1 MVYGALWYGRNGTF
15 QSAHHNRRRRRKKG
29 HQMQEI
35 TTEQPSFPFYRYCEC
50 GIGHISIGVHW
61 WLLCACLSVSL
72 NFMFWLFC
80 SAQNRFAACVAIMI
94 NSQIHTLRFYSI
106 ACSLVKRQFFFRW
119 SNGERARTQ
128 SSFIHSFFI
137 FWKMKKHTNTLWNM
151 ASKWTWT
158 NYLRGTNEQIR
169 DFSIWNKSSHALT
182 EPNHKQYAH
191 SIRENMK
198 RFRRNNRCCSFFSR
212 PSGRSSV
219 FHRVVAPIY
228 KFFNKMHI

>member
-15 QSAHHNRRRRRKKG
+15 QSAHHNRRRRRRRKKG

-119 SNGERARTQ
+119 SSGERARTQ

-137 FWKMKKHTNTLWNM
+137 FLENEKTYKHFMKHGIEMDMNELPERHQRTNTW
-151 ASKWTWT
+151 
-158 NYLRGTNEQIR
+158 
-169 DFSIWNKSSHALT
+169 FF
-182 EPNHKQYAH
+182 
-191 SIRENMK
+191 NMK
-198 RFRRNNRCCSFFSR
+198 Q
-212 PSGRSSV
+212 V
-219 FHRVVAPIY
+219 FPRTYRTKP
-228 KFFNKMHI
+228 

>member
-1 MVYGALWYGRNGTF
+1 MALVIY
-15 QSAHHNRRRRRKKG
+15 
-29 HQMQEI
+29 
-35 TTEQPSFPFYRYCEC
+35 PLV
-50 GIGHISIGVHW
+50 SIGGFYAPACQFHSTLCSDYFVRPKTDLQHVSRL
-61 WLLCACLSVSL
+61 WL
-72 NFMFWLFC
+72 
-80 SAQNRFAACVAIMI
+80 
-94 NSQIHTLRFYSI
+94 TLKYTHSDFTPLHVLWSRGN
-106 ACSLVKRQFFFRW
+106 FFFRW